1 MEVVSRLHDITR
13 YGRWGLP
20 PFRRRDSSSSQN
32 RAISAQTEAPFAEI
46 APLVFGMT
54 LVGANFVELGHH
66 RMDVLGTDL
75 FSIFII
81 SHILWDMSDA
91 LRQFKS
97 EIFQGLANPTRIAI
111 VELLRDGELS
121 AGTLIEKLRIE
132 QANASQHLAV
142 LRAKQIVVSRK
153 VGNQVYYSIRDRA
166 LIEVLD
172 TLRRYF
178 YAQLD
183 NTVNL
188 LREAAGEQSKSR
200 PRTHR

>member
-1 MEVVSRLHDITR
+1 
-13 YGRWGLP
+13 
-20 PFRRRDSSSSQN
+20 
-32 RAISAQTEAPFAEI
+32 
-46 APLVFGMT
+46 
-54 LVGANFVELGHH
+54 
-66 RMDVLGTDL
+66 
-75 FSIFII
+75 
-81 SHILWDMSDA
+81 MSDA

-97 EIFQGLANPTRIAI
+97 EIFQGLAHPTRIAI
-111 VELLRDGELS
+111 VEFLRQGELS

-172 TLRRYF
+172 ILRRYF

-188 LREAAGEQSKSR
+188 LREVASEQPKSR
-200 PRTHR
+200 VRTHR